1 MFAVVAGA
9 AAAAVVDVVAE
20 NGAVLPEVVDEADL
34 GFPGNCS
41 FLFSKSYRFLVAIWS
56 SSRFHCP
63 CLSFSCNS
71 SAVAG
76 REELAFESIP
86 AD

>member
-1 MFAVVAGA
+1 MLAVVVG
-9 AAAAVVDVVAE
+9 AAVVVVDVAAE
-20 NGAVLPEVVDEADL
+20 NGAVLPEVVDEANL

-41 FLFSKSYRFLVAIWS
+41 FLFSRSYRFLVAIWYS
-56 SSRFHCP
+56 SCFHCP
-63 CLSFSCNS
+63 CPSVSCNS

-76 REELAFESIP
+76 RELAFESIP